1 MGCVVH
7 VYTCVQRAGAGSK
20 ANAGQ
25 RMPEDLKNTRVN
37 ILSTSVVLGQV
48 ITHNYQF
55 LKEISFSSVNRYRLL
70 DIFNLMP
77 GFISCKD
84 ENSVSVHLLGNKHPF
99 FRMTQKKWLLGFDKE
114 TFQFYFHFFYREDS
128 RNRVS
133 FSGGKQ

>member
-7 VYTCVQRAGAGSK
+7 VYTCVQRAGTGSE

-37 ILSTSVVLGQV
+37 ILSTSAVLGQV
-48 ITHNYQF
+48 VTYNYQF
-55 LKEISFSSVNRYRLL
+55 LKEISFSSVSRYRLL

-99 FRMTQKKWLLGFDKE
+99 FRMTQKSGYLALIRRLFGFLF
-114 TFQFYFHFFYREDS
+114 T
-128 RNRVS
+128 S
-133 FSGGKQ
+133 FTEKSVVTE